1 MPLNE
6 GREEIARA
14 PEEVTGQPRRLVL
27 GELMLRQTFSALR
40 HRNFRLFFSGQLVSL
55 IGTWMQNTAQGL
67 LVYQLTKSEWLLGV
81 VTSLTKQMWGDIPVI
96 PTMSTGATD
105 GKYMRAVGIPTFG
118 VSGLF
123 SEPGESNAHGRDEK
137 MRVKSFYDGLA
148 FLDQLVRRLSGV
160 PAA

>member
-6 GREEIARA
+6 GKEPDEIVHM

-67 LVYQLTKSEWLLGV
+67 LVYDLTHSNWLLGV
-81 VTSLTKQMWGDIPVI
+81 VT
-96 PTMSTGATD
+96 
-105 GKYMRAVGIPTFG
+105 AVGARPGRRGAGGGGAGAGRRAGRAG
-118 VSGLF
+118 V
-123 SEPGESNAHGRDEK
+123 
-137 MRVKSFYDGLA
+137 
-148 FLDQLVRRLSGV
+148 
-160 PAA
+160 

>member
-1 MPLNE
+1 MDEDAELEAPVE
-6 GREEIARA
+6 EPQDVDRIREEGLPVYGFGTAKTPLPFQQSCNRFFDVGA
-14 PEEVTGQPRRLVL
+14 LALDDAEQLEQPTAGKGQRPVDPELL
-27 GELMLRQTFSALR
+27 SA
-40 HRNFRLFFSGQLVSL
+40 
-55 IGTWMQNTAQGL
+55 
-67 LVYQLTKSEWLLGV
+67 
-81 VTSLTKQMWGDIPVI
+81 VTSLTHQMWGDIPVI

-123 SEPGESNAHGRDEK
+123 SEPGETNAHGRDEK
-137 MRVKSFYDGLA
+137 LRVKSFYDGLT